1 MDRAVVSAALTN
13 LGVLI
18 CGLLFLFAGMAVL
31 LWAGPLGP
39 RLRLGLHAGLR
50 VVAAVRR
57 WWSESVPAEVVAF
70 WRYRWTEK
78 KAERR

>member
-31 LWAGPLGP
+31 LWAG
-39 RLRLGLHAGLR
+39 LRAWDAT
-50 VVAAVRR
+50 V
-57 WWSESVPAEVVAF
+57 EVVAF

-78 KAERR
+78 KAER